1 MKKKLVK
8 AGFLLLLVTSFF
20 LFLPLN
26 ALAAESQIQDNADLF
41 TDQEE
46 AELKKEAAEIADKYD
61 INVVIMT
68 DNRTGTTGN
77 YAQDVVDAV
86 VRKKYPEGCL
96 VFVIN
101 MADRSFWTDFYGHK
115 NVAVL
120 SQSQLDKIGNA
131 SMAELSDGDF
141 ADAAKDFL
149 NEGVTQIEIQRGGA
163 IRKLTLYPG
172 TVLLIVGGSCL
183 AAVAIAGLWT
193 FAKSSQHK
201 DKRERSSAE
210 EYGDK
215 FALSRNSDRFV
226 SHYETRVPRPK
237 QSSSS
242 GGSHGNSH
250 SSGSGGHF

>member
-1 MKKKLVK
+1 
-8 AGFLLLLVTSFF
+8 
-20 LFLPLN
+20 
-26 ALAAESQIQDNADLF
+26 
-41 TDQEE
+41 
-46 AELKKEAAEIADKYD
+46 
-61 INVVIMT
+61 
-68 DNRTGTTGN
+68 
-77 YAQDVVDAV
+77 
-86 VRKKYPEGCL
+86 
-96 VFVIN
+96 

-149 NEGVTQIEIQRGGA
+149 NEGVTQIAIQRGGA
-163 IRKLTLYPG
+163 I
-172 TVLLIVGGSCL
+172 GGSGL

-215 FALSRNSDRFV
+215 FALSRKSDRFV